1 MIRIVKKLDDPDG
14 LIGSD
19 MDGRILIDLVELSP
33 DALFALDHNGRFVF
47 ANSAAEVIF
56 GKSIDQILGE
66 SLCSYFAKEHKSEI
80 YKLAKL
86 NKDEIWDKELVIV
99 NAQKKEKYV
108 RIRCRFHPADR
119 ARGLFYIG
127 VLRDRTDRH
136 KMELKLNR
144 ARDSLIESEQKMQN
158 LLENLPDVVFSLDS
172 TGSLVYINGNIED
185 LLGYSVIQMLGA
197 KLWDY
202 ADEGDREL
210 AETIMNI
217 SSGRVW
223 DEELALKAAD
233 GDLKW
238 VRIRASSCRDSNGV
252 VTGFEGV
259 IRDRTLRKRLEESL
273 KASKNELMNKMRII
287 DDLYEHI
294 VQSEKSKAIAL
305 YTAEVAHELKQPL
318 AVIGGFAC
326 RMRSKLD
333 GKAPVDPK
341 TQRECLDFILAE
353 TKRLEAILNRLMD
366 YNRKQSIQLESL
378 DPNIMINR
386 IVSIFG
392 EKIKEKNLEVDLDL
406 GGELG
411 LIRLDGN
418 RFEHVIRN
426 LLTNAIEASR
436 TKGRIRI
443 ATGVFIPS
451 EKAGE
456 IGSLEYD
463 AYFELKIQNCGPRI
477 PEDAIAK
484 IFDPFYTTK
493 DHGAGVGLTL
503 IKRIVEEHKGSI
515 SVKSDEDYTEFTVW
529 IPIDLNGAR
538 DGANPIDG
546 NSNPIPTRFAQ
557 QEVQNACP
565 RLDEQKGDRN

>member
-1 MIRIVKKLDDPDG
+1 MIRIVKKLNDNPSG
-14 LIGSD
+14 LLGSD

-47 ANSAAEVIF
+47 VNSAAEEIF
-56 GKSIDQILGE
+56 GKPIERILGE
-66 SLCSYFAKEHKSEI
+66 PLCSYFAKEHKSEI

-86 NKDEIWDKELVIV
+86 NKDEIWDKELIII
-99 NAQKKEKYV
+99 NALKQQKYV
-108 RIRCRFHPADR
+108 RIRCRFHPAGR
-119 ARGLFYIG
+119 ARALFYSG
-127 VLRDRTDRH
+127 VLRDRTDKH

-144 ARDSLIESEQKMQN
+144 TRDSLIESEQRMQS
-158 LLENLPDVVFSLDS
+158 LLENLPDVVFSLDT
-172 TGSLVYINGNIED
+172 TGSLIYVNGNIEE

-202 ADEGDREL
+202 ADERDREL

-217 SSGRVW
+217 SSGLVW
-223 DEELALKAAD
+223 DEELALKAAN

-238 VRIRASSCRDSNGV
+238 VRIRASLCRDSKGV
-252 VTGFEGV
+252 VTGLEGV

-273 KASKNELMNKMRII
+273 KASKNELINKMRII

-353 TKRLEAILNRLMD
+353 TKRLETILNRLMD
-366 YNRKQSIQLESL
+366 YNRKRSIQLEPV
-378 DPNIMINR
+378 DPNAMINR
-386 IVSIFG
+386 IVNIFG
-392 EKIKEKNLEVDLDL
+392 EKINEKNLEVDLDL
-406 GGELG
+406 GVELG
-411 LIRLDGN
+411 LIKLDGN

-443 ATGVFIPS
+443 TTGVFIPS

-463 AYFELKIQNCGPRI
+463 AYFELKIQNCGARI

-515 SVKSDEDYTEFTVW
+515 SVKSDDDYTEFTVW
-529 IPIDLNGAR
+529 IPIDVNDDLDKANRMCGHLN
-538 DGANPIDG
+538 
-546 NSNPIPTRFAQ
+546 TT
-557 QEVQNACP
+557 
-565 RLDEQKGDRN
+565 LT